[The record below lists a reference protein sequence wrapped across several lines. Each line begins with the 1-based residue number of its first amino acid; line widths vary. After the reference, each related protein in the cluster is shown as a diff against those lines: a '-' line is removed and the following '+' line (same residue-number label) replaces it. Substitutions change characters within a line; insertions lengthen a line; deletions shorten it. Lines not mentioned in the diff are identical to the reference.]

1 MKSLKTTPILKLLSI
16 MNFQS
21 NPKHFYLHFSHRQN
35 KNLNDATHDNST
47 HRYSITTLAIS
58 AIDL

>member
-1 MKSLKTTPILKLLSI
+1 

-35 KNLNDATHDNST
+35 KNLNDATTISIMPLM
-47 HRYSITTLAIS
+47 ITTLTDTALQHS
-58 AIDL
+58 LLAQST